1 MEMNKKLS
9 VRFLY
14 YLQEQEFFNEAK
26 IPNKLGII
34 KSNIYN
40 NGGLQ
45 SNRNHKV
52 GKLSHSRK

>member
-14 YLQEQEFFNEAK
+14 YLQEQKFFNEAK

-45 SNRNHKV
+45 
-52 GKLSHSRK
+52 